1 LKTNVVLNYVI
12 QVIFN
17 IKEKDHA
24 MHDTFSIKAVRSVN
38 FLFYYFSYML
48 KYYFIQL
55 LFIVVIIVS
64 IINFLYTFGYQG
76 EPMSQ
81 VEFLS
86 RTLGSI
92 IFGSISFLQLM
103 KKKN

>member
-1 LKTNVVLNYVI
+1 MSEFGFTPFLRSWI
-12 QVIFN
+12 R
-17 IKEKDHA
+17 
-24 MHDTFSIKAVRSVN
+24 SI
-38 FLFYYFSYML
+38 LYISYML

-55 LFIVVIIVS
+55 LSIVVIIVS

-103 KKKN
+103 KNKKPPKVN

>member
-1 LKTNVVLNYVI
+1 MSEFGFTPFLRSWI
-12 QVIFN
+12 R
-17 IKEKDHA
+17 
-24 MHDTFSIKAVRSVN
+24 SI
-38 FLFYYFSYML
+38 LYISYML

-55 LFIVVIIVS
+55 LSIVVIIVS
-64 IINFLYTFGYQG
+64 IINFLYAFGYQG

-103 KKKN
+103 KNKKPPKVN